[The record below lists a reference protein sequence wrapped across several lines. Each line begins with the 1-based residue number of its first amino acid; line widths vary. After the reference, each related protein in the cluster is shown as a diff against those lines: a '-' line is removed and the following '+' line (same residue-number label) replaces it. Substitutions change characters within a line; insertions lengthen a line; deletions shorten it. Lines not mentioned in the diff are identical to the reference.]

1 MCTIISH
8 FIVGH
13 TFLYLLLASANA
25 GDLTKETDK
34 ENYWRDT
41 KSQLFAHNFMQLAAQ
56 KVDPLRA
63 QDGTGVLG
71 RIKDVLTK
79 NGRSVGAFSLNVN
92 SISLMGKPS
101 LSSPVI
107 LSDAGVTP
115 FNQAPS
121 ASGMESTISLLNGET
136 KSDSGVFAEW
146 YSDTLMTSLSK
157 NKIMFDTLA
166 GKTTQ
171 ISFPTS
177 GLGRQLSMVA
187 KMIDSRTVRRSDAD
201 VFYLETGGCK

>member
-1 MCTIISH
+1 
-8 FIVGH
+8 
-13 TFLYLLLASANA
+13 
-25 GDLTKETDK
+25 LTKETDK

-41 KSQLFAHNFMQLAAQ
+41 KTQLFAHNFMQLAAQ
-56 KVDPLRA
+56 KIDPLKA

-71 RIKDVLTK
+71 RIRDVLTK
-79 NGRSVGAFSLNVN
+79 KGRVVGAFSLNVN
-92 SISLMGKPS
+92 SISLIGKPS

-107 LSDAGVTP
+107 LSDAGVTA

-121 ASGMESTISLLNGET
+121 ISGMESTISLLNGET

-146 YSDTLMTSLSK
+146 YSDTLTTSLNK

-171 ISFPTS
+171 MTFPTT
-177 GLGRQLSMVA
+177 GLGKQLSMVA

-201 VFYLETGGCK
+201 VFFLETGGCK